1 MVATSPIMANPMM
14 YSEMVDQYN
23 ATVMIPYPVN
33 LDTELDYN
41 HSDGRTDFKGNRNT
55 KILSASIL
63 LESRSSTQMILGL
76 EILVP
81 STGTPSKMNSSTTLK
96 SSSKG

>member
-1 MVATSPIMANPMM
+1 M

-63 LESRSSTQMILGL
+63 LESRSST
-76 EILVP
+76 
-81 STGTPSKMNSSTTLK
+81 
-96 SSSKG
+96 